1 MFLTSDID
9 ECETGLSFACP
20 ENSNC
25 RNSIGSYSC
34 GIPPDIEVRNPGLE
48 LHCVY
53 VNVTGINT
61 DMLSNLT
68 ERPNH
73 RLSYSVGTDFCL
85 EDVDSLLPNI
95 TLECSLANEPD
106 PPPRFNFTVER
117 TLLNS
122 SSTEM
127 LQMQT
132 STNDSILQLNETALV
147 SLFSVDTESV
157 TVICVVYNTFGILRV
172 TTSITV
178 CGMYHSVYMGYYQA
192 FQCYTMSCK
201 I

>member
-1 MFLTSDID
+1 MKFLTPDID
-9 ECETGLSFACP
+9 ECDTGLSFACP

-25 RNSIGSYSC
+25 SNSIGSYSC
-34 GIPPDIEVRNPGLE
+34 GIPPDIEIRNPGLE

-53 VNVTGINT
+53 ITGINS
-61 DMLSNLT
+61 DMLSNLI

-73 RLSYSVGTDFCL
+73 RLSYSVGMDFCL

-106 PPPRFNFTVER
+106 PLPRFNFTVER

-132 STNDSILQLNETALV
+132 STDSILQLNETALL
-147 SLFSVDTESV
+147 SLFIADTESITV
-157 TVICVVYNTFGILRV
+157 TCVAYNTFGNPRV
-172 TTSITV
+172 ATSITI
-178 CGMYHSVYMGYYQA
+178 CGMYHSVYIHGILPS
-192 FQCYTMSCK
+192 F
-201 I
+201 